1 MTGLLPLFPLHSVL
15 FPGMPLRL
23 RIFEPRYRQ
32 MLETC
37 LAGDRS
43 FGVVLIKHGQ
53 EAYGPPP
60 VPYGTGVRAS
70 IQRIEQLEDGQIGL
84 LAVGDERFRI
94 LSVVERQPYLL
105 ANVAYSQPLRPADGL
120 GQCTARVKARL
131 QRYLAL
137 LREVGTEADRPVSI
151 PDDPLALAYR
161 ACGLMQ
167 LPLAEKQALL
177 EMDALRDLLLVVQKL
192 LARELA
198 LEPAIQAGA
207 PAGNVG
213 GFSLN

>member
-32 MLETC
+32 MLEAC
-37 LAGDRS
+37 LAGDQS

-70 IQRIEQLEDGQIGL
+70 IQRVEPLEDGQIGL

-94 LSVVERQPYLL
+94 LSLVEQQPYLL
-105 ANVAYSQPLRPADGL
+105 ANVAYSRPRPATGVE
-120 GQCTARVKARL
+120 QHAACVRERL

-137 LREVGTEADRPVSI
+137 LEVGGSAAVRPI
-151 PDDPLALAYR
+151 PIADDPLALAYQ
-161 ACGLMQ
+161 ACSLMQ
-167 LPLAEKQALL
+167 LPLTEKQALL
-177 EMDALRDLLLVVQKL
+177 EMDALGDLLLVVQKL

-198 LEPAIQAGA
+198 LEPAIRAGT